1 MSHHSGAEVKLW
13 AFLYQLFLLYC
24 HSVRHGMAAVL
35 RHHFKIISGWTAR
48 QLYTYSQEDD
58 SQADSVTLAT
68 VGMDFW
74 LCCMSL
80 SSSTTCLFLPVQCL
94 FQTSAPHTGSCCYWV
109 MLSWQFGPFY
119 KVKSQIN
126 PHPPPRTYTHTH
138 CVVCLAVRTNHLC
151 LLTQVNAAVVRR
163 TIQPIRRVTGGWA
176 GQSEAML
183 GQCRLAAVTLRS
195 LLLLMLLWRHA
206 AFIEIPQDRK
216 STNWMKTLRQM
227 LEKYKTTTTKHD
239 LLLSTIRERPEP
251 IWYSIALVV
260 SSLPFCVEMESV
272 TGLWLVKWIYLLG
285 IEIKCSMCATVL
297 QLQCTSCQNP
307 LTNTHTYTCMCCRLM
322 QCDTRP
328 LALMDTNE
336 LNG

>member
-126 PHPPPRTYTHTH
+126 PHPPPRTYTHTQTH
-138 CVVCLAVRTNHLC
+138 THTHTHTLCGLLGCPYQPSVSVNTGQRRCGQENHPANQEGHRRLSGAIRSDVGAVQAC
-151 LLTQVNAAVVRR
+151 SCDSQVTAASDAAVAPCCVHRNP
-163 TIQPIRRVTGGWA
+163 T
-176 GQSEAML
+176 
-183 GQCRLAAVTLRS
+183 RS
-195 LLLLMLLWRHA
+195 
-206 AFIEIPQDRK
+206 
-216 STNWMKTLRQM
+216 
-227 LEKYKTTTTKHD
+227 
-239 LLLSTIRERPEP
+239 
-251 IWYSIALVV
+251 
-260 SSLPFCVEMESV
+260 
-272 TGLWLVKWIYLLG
+272 
-285 IEIKCSMCATVL
+285 
-297 QLQCTSCQNP
+297 
-307 LTNTHTYTCMCCRLM
+307 
-322 QCDTRP
+322 
-328 LALMDTNE
+328 
-336 LNG
+336 